1 MISSLCGDDIPSYII
16 SIIINS
22 TYLST
27 LFITRFKPSYHVIKN
42 MMSILIAYYVFD
54 TNKLLNNNNDK
65 KEKYTYILHHIV
77 SVSLIMGQVA
87 NIYPLSIGMWYLTM
101 FEFSNF
107 FLQFFNLAQNL
118 GWMRAR
124 NIIAYPFAL
133 TYIPLRGVAIP
144 IYSIKFYPYLVTLTT
159 SKMILFFSL
168 FSFINIFS
176 MYFSYVVLMKFIT
189 HLQKVKHN

>member
-1 MISSLCGDDIPSYII
+1 
-16 SIIINS
+16 
-22 TYLST
+22 
-27 LFITRFKPSYHVIKN
+27 